1 MDGEKSTR
9 EIAHMAGRTVLITGA
24 TSGIGLEAARTLA
37 RMGARVVL
45 GVRDPARGSA
55 VSLEISRRG
64 GSAEVLRLDLSSLAS
79 TREAAARFS
88 ASHDRL
94 DVLINN
100 AGTAVARRE
109 LTADGHERTWQTNFL
124 SQFLLTRLL
133 LPVLRRA
140 EKPRIVNVGSD
151 AHRTGRLDW
160 NDLELAKHYG
170 GYRAYAN
177 TKLALA
183 LFTRELA
190 RREPGIAVNVVHPG
204 AVATNIWRPLPA
216 PARWLIAALL
226 RSSESGA
233 APVVRLAADP
243 AFESTTGLY
252 FSRFKEARLAPPAR
266 NDEDAVKLWQVAEK
280 ATGLAG

>member
-1 MDGEKSTR
+1 MEP
-9 EIAHMAGRTVLITGA
+9 MAGRTVLITGA
-24 TSGIGLEAARTLA
+24 TSGIGLEAARMLA
-37 RMGARVVL
+37 RMGARIVL
-45 GVRDPARGSA
+45 AVRDPARGA
-55 VSLEISRRG
+55 DVSLEISRRG
-64 GSAEVLRLDLSSLAS
+64 GSAEVLPLDLASFAS
-79 TREAAARFS
+79 TRKAAAEFS
-88 ASHDRL
+88 ASHEKL

-109 LTADGHERTWQTNFL
+109 LTPDGHERTWQTNFL

-140 EKPRIVNVGSD
+140 PKPRIVNVGSD

-160 NDLELAKHYG
+160 DDLELAKRYG

-177 TKLALA
+177 TKVALA

-216 PARWLIAALL
+216 PARWLIGAIL
-226 RSSESGA
+226 RSSASGA

-243 AFESTTGLY
+243 AFENTTGCY
-252 FSRFKEARLAPPAR
+252 FSRFREARLAPQAR
-266 NDEDAVKLWQVAEK
+266 NDEDGAKLWQIAEK
-280 ATGLAG
+280 ATEISG

>member
-1 MDGEKSTR
+1 MT
-9 EIAHMAGRTVLITGA
+9 IAGRTILITGA
-24 TSGIGLEAARTLA
+24 TSGIGLEAARMLA
-37 RMGARVVL
+37 GMGARVVL
-45 GVRDPARGSA
+45 AVRDPARGAA
-55 VSLEISRRG
+55 VSIEIERRG
-64 GSAEVLRLDLSSLAS
+64 GSAEVLPIDLSSFAS
-79 TREAAARFS
+79 VRDAAAGFT

-100 AGTAVARRE
+100 AGTAVARRVV
-109 LTADGHERTWQTNFL
+109 TADGHERTWETNFL
-124 SQFLLTRLL
+124 SAFLLTRLL
-133 LPVLRRA
+133 IPALRRA

-151 AHRTGRLDW
+151 AHRAGRLDW
-160 NDLELAKHYG
+160 NDLELAKGYG

-190 RREPGIAVNVVHPG
+190 RREPGIAVHVVHPG

-233 APVVRLAADP
+233 APVVRLATDP
-243 AFESTTGLY
+243 ALEDATGLY
-252 FSRFKEARLAPPAR
+252 FSRFREARLAPAAR
-266 NDEDAVKLWQVAEK
+266 RDDDAARLWQIAEK
-280 ATGLAG
+280 GTGLG

>member
-1 MDGEKSTR
+1 MGS
-9 EIAHMAGRTVLITGA
+9 MPGRIVLITGA
-24 TSGIGLEAARTLA
+24 TSGIGLEAARMLA

-45 GVRDPARGSA
+45 GVRDRARGAA

-64 GSAEVLRLDLSSLAS
+64 GAAEVLPLDLAAFAS

-88 ASHDRL
+88 ASHEKL
-94 DVLINN
+94 DVLVNN

-140 EKPRIVNVGSD
+140 ERPRIVNVGSD

-160 NDLELAKHYG
+160 NDLELAKRFG

-204 AVATNIWRPLPA
+204 AVATSIWRPLPA

-226 RSSESGA
+226 RSAESGA
-233 APVVRLAADP
+233 APVVRLASDP
-243 AFESTTGLY
+243 AFETTTGLY
-252 FSRFKEARLAPPAR
+252 FSRFQEARLAPPAR
-266 NDEDAVKLWQVAEK
+266 NDEDAARLWKIAEE
-280 ATGLAG
+280 ATGLAGS

>member
-1 MDGEKSTR
+1 MSADIPAFMS
-9 EIAHMAGRTVLITGA
+9 GRTVLVTGA
-24 TSGIGLEAARTLA
+24 TSGIGLEMARKLA

-45 GVRDPARGSA
+45 GVRDPARGAA
-55 VSLEISRRG
+55 VALEISRRG
-64 GSAEVLRLDLSSLAS
+64 GDAEVLPIDLAS
-79 TREAAARFS
+79 FASIRDAAARFS
-88 ASHDRL
+88 ASHAKL
-94 DVLINN
+94 DVLVNN

-124 SQFLLTRLL
+124 GAFLLTRLL
-133 LPVLRRA
+133 LPALRRA
-140 EKPRIVNVGSD
+140 ESPRVVNVGSD

-160 NDLELAKHYG
+160 ENLELAKGYG

-177 TKLALA
+177 TKLALS

-190 RREPGIAVNVVHPG
+190 RREPGVAVNVLHPG

-233 APVVRLAADP
+233 APVVRLATDP
-243 AFESTTGLY
+243 ALENVTGRY
-252 FSRFKEARLAPPAR
+252 FSRFREASLAPAAR
-266 NDEDAVKLWQVAEK
+266 NDADAARLWQVAEK
-280 ATGLAG
+280 ATGLGG

>member
-1 MDGEKSTR
+1 MDS
-9 EIAHMAGRTVLITGA
+9 MAGRTVLITGA
-24 TSGIGLEAARTLA
+24 TSGIGLEAARMLA
-37 RMGARVVL
+37 RMGAHVDL
-45 GVRDPARGSA
+45 GVRDPARGAA

-64 GSAEVLRLDLSSLAS
+64 GSVEVLPVDLASFAS
-79 TREAAARFS
+79 TREAAQRFA
-88 ASHDRL
+88 ASHEKL

-109 LTADGHERTWQTNFL
+109 LTGDGHERTWQTNFL

-133 LPVLRRA
+133 LPSLRRA

-160 NDLELAKHYG
+160 DDLELSRRYG

-243 AFESTTGLY
+243 AFASATGLY
-252 FSRFKEARLAPPAR
+252 FSRFREARLAAPAR
-266 NDEDAVKLWQVAEK
+266 NDRDGARLWKIAEE
-280 ATGLAG
+280 ATGLSG

>member
-1 MDGEKSTR
+1 MSAMDSQWPMT
-9 EIAHMAGRTVLITGA
+9 GRTVLITGA

-45 GVRDPARGSA
+45 AVRDPARGAA

-64 GSAEVLRLDLSSLAS
+64 GSAEVLPMDLAS
-79 TREAAARFS
+79 FDSVREAAARFS

-124 SQFLLTRLL
+124 SAFLLTRLL
-133 LPVLRRA
+133 LPSLRRA

-160 NDLELAKHYG
+160 DNLELAKRYG

-190 RREPGIAVNVVHPG
+190 RREPGIAVNVIHPG

-216 PARWLIAALL
+216 PARWLIAAVM
-226 RSSESGA
+226 RSSASGA
-233 APVVRLAADP
+233 APVVRVAADP
-243 AFESTTGLY
+243 AFETTTGVY
-252 FSRFKEARLAPPAR
+252 FSRFKEARLAAPAR
-266 NDEDAVKLWQVAEK
+266 NDADGLRLWQVAEK
-280 ATGLAG
+280 ATGLAA